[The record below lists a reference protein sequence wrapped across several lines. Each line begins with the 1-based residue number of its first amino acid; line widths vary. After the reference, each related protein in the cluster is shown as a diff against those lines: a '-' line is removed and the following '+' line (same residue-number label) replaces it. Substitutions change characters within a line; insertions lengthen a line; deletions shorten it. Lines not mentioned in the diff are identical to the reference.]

1 MIRITIPFHLRTL
14 CGAEGEIALDV
25 IGAAPT
31 LRDALDALEAM
42 YPMLKGTI
50 RDHVTRQRRPFIR
63 FFACGV
69 DLSND
74 GPNVELPEGVIISR
88 EPLMVIGAIAGG

>member
-25 IGAAPT
+25 NGSAPT
-31 LRDALDALEAM
+31 LRDALDALEAK

-50 RDHVTRQRRPFIR
+50 RDHITGRRRPFIR

-74 GPNVELPEGVIISR
+74 GSDVALPEGVISSS
-88 EPLMVIGAIAGG
+88 EPLMIVGAIAGG